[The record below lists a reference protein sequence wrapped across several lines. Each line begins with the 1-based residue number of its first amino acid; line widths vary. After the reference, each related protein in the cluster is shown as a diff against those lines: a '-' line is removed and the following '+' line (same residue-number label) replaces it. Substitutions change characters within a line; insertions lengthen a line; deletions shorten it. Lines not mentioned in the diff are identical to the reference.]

1 MQYILLRLVIFI
13 AVLYFTAE
21 LGCIACYHNISHSS
35 MEFIAKYLQ
44 QVRTVNNIL
53 HILCEAPAFTNFQVG
68 KHVSSFISTCESG
81 SVNPFVIISQII
93 LLHEKVF
100 CGL

>member
-1 MQYILLRLVIFI
+1 MQYILRLVIFI
-13 AVLYFTAE
+13 AFLYLTAE
-21 LGCIACYHNISHSS
+21 LGCIAYYHNISHSS
-35 MEFIAKYLQ
+35 MEFITKYLH
-44 QVRTVNNIL
+44 QVRTVNSIL
-53 HILCEAPAFTNFQVG
+53 HILCEAPVFTNFQVG
-68 KHVSSFISTCESG
+68 IHVSSFISTCESG